1 MTGARRVVAVF
12 LGALTLLA
20 LSICPAAG
28 RGHDEESLQGLVTR
42 WASEIGAPGMAA
54 RIVDSDGARSAAFV
68 GVDGDGHDI
77 DGSTPFVWGSVSKQF
92 AAATARGL
100 EREGVLDATSPVV
113 EVVPQARRVLSD
125 PAVTVDDLVHHTSGL
140 PHDITVTDEWTRRG
154 SATDAVTALDAPKG
168 AGPRG
173 EFRYSSLNYLLL
185 QAVIEQA
192 GGSSYADAVRRVVLD
207 PAGSDAITDPQLF
220 VDSVPRG
227 HVPFFGSTRPV
238 DVGVDS
244 AGLGYGYL
252 AGSIDDLGR
261 YASWRLRER
270 HDDEARY
277 REVPTA
283 QGSTYGDGLFHE
295 RIDGHDVWW
304 HAGAVPGY
312 YTYVSVIPSLD
323 TAIVLAANRYGEIEA
338 DRLAAVG
345 RNLTTSVTGGRTSE
359 LPESSASTVLGALA
373 AIIATLVVGIGV
385 HAVRIVSG
393 RMPQRTRGV
402 AVVRGVVAVGVGT
415 AAAVAVLFGLS
426 SSTGAGLSVAGRWAP
441 DVALLVWV
449 LLVAIAAAAVVDVLG
464 QVVGCRRVRGAQ

>member
-1 MTGARRVVAVF
+1 MTAARRVVAALV
-12 LGALTLLA
+12 GALTLLA

-28 RGHDEESLQGLVTR
+28 RAHDEESLQGLVTR

-54 RIVDSDGARSAAFV
+54 RIVDSGGARSAALV

-100 EREGVLDATSPVV
+100 ECEGVLDATSPVV

-140 PHDITVTDEWTRRG
+140 PQDITVTDEWTRRG

-192 GGSSYADAVRRVVLD
+192 GGSSYADAVRRLVLD

-227 HVPFFGSTRPV
+227 HVPFFGSSRPV

-261 YASWRLRER
+261 YASWRLREG
-270 HDDEARY
+270 HDGEARN
-277 REVPTA
+277 REVPTG
-283 QGSTYGDGLFHE
+283 QGSTTYGDGLFHE

-312 YTYVSVIPSLD
+312 YTYVSLIPSLD
-323 TAIVLAANRYGEIEA
+323 TAIVVAANRYGEIEA

-373 AIIATLVVGIGV
+373 AIIAALVVGMGV
-385 HAVRIVSG
+385 HAVSIVSG
-393 RMPQRTRGV
+393 RMSPRTRRV
-402 AVVRGVVAVGVGT
+402 AVVRGVVALAVGT
-415 AAAVAVLFGLS
+415 AAVIAVLFGMS
-426 SSTGAGLSVAGRWAP
+426 ASTGAGLAVAGRWAP
-441 DVALLVWV
+441 DVTLLVWM
-449 LLVAIAAAAVVDVLG
+449 LLGAIVVAAVVVVLG
-464 QVVGCRRVRGAQ
+464 QVVGCRRVRGA